1 MTTDDATRAGQHRL
15 RTSDSEREQVATI
28 LRAAMTEGRL
38 TLEEGE
44 ERLAATYAAKFRD
57 ELLPLTAAL
66 PGNGRQALAATP
78 EAQAATRRERR
89 AFGSFAVLV
98 SGLLIGLWL
107 LSGAHFFWPI
117 FPLFFLF
124 VALAKHGGR
133 PPHHRHPHYYHRQ
146 PVAPWNAP

>member
-15 RTSDSEREQVATI
+15 RTSDTEREQVATI

-44 ERLAATYAAKFRD
+44 ERLGVCYAAKFRD
-57 ELLPLTAAL
+57 ELIPLTADL
-66 PGNGRQALAATP
+66 PGNGRQALAQTP
-78 EAQAATRRERR
+78 QAQAATRRDRR
-89 AFGSFAVLV
+89 AFGGFVFVLSAVLV
-98 SGLLIGLWL
+98 SLWF

-117 FPLFFLF
+117 FPMFFLF
-124 VALAKHGGR
+124 MALAKHRGPGH
-133 PPHHRHPHYYHRQ
+133 HHRYQHYRQHQ

>member
-15 RTSDSEREQVATI
+15 RTSDTEREQVATI

-44 ERLAATYAAKFRD
+44 ERLGACYAAKFRD
-57 ELLPLTAAL
+57 DLIPLTADL
-66 PGNGRQALAATP
+66 PGNGRQALAHTP
-78 EAQAATRRERR
+78 QAQAATRRDRR
-89 AFGSFAVLV
+89 AFGGFVFVLSSVLV
-98 SGLLIGLWL
+98 SLWF

-117 FPLFFLF
+117 FPMFFLF
-124 VALAKHGGR
+124 MAFARHHGPAHQHYR
-133 PPHHRHPHYYHRQ
+133 RHQ